1 MAQYEVTLIALNIR
15 KWDLESQRLSLTT
28 YFVMDDEEKSLLFEL
43 SLTQPP
49 EMVEEFL
56 GKIRM
61 GCQRKMRNGNGNGD
75 SNGDGAEEETTIIM
89 ANETFLRQKLYN
101 YFKRILME
109 LNNPKRKKGQSKM
122 IFTTHMDIYNENQ
135 DISFLPQIIQFFVV
149 LNWARK
155 YYEKEDYQ
163 KAVDPLRKL
172 VKIKPDFGL
181 GYKWLAR
188 SLKKVRKYDDAM
200 RFYERYA
207 EVDNSLDARLDLA
220 KSYRKGKIFDKSEE
234 IYNAILAEEPDVQE
248 ARIGLSQIKY
258 ARNEDGYMEILDKL
272 NEEDSNWLKK
282 WLLEEFNFRIYVSP
296 KTPLTPI
303 QAANYL
309 GFGKVF
315 ELTQRAFRN
324 DVPSHFNPSKARM
337 SFYKE
342 ELDKW
347 AEIMNRYKCK
357 PEEVLLHPE
366 NLQLENVRP
375 VELDINGE
383 AKTDKPQ
390 DTGVSPVK
398 RSTRVE
404 EIIRSIRASRARNAV
419 SSTESSESGQDG
431 PPVKRK
437 RGRPRKHP
445 IEPPVSTVETSPA
458 SDEEKPKRRRGRPP
472 KKREGEEA
480 APAPTIT
487 AGEAPV
493 KRRRGRPPKNAKI
506 EAEKTTTD
514 NSAQEEPPVKRKRG
528 RPKKKVIENPGEITD
543 SNAASLPGE
552 EEFLLEMHRE
562 K

>member
-366 NLQLENVRP
+366 NLQLENVKP